1 MPTKPC
7 AEPAGSQI
15 IAQTLFLGAS
25 VGSFNTS
32 MGWGGQ
38 PSQLTVTL
46 IEDSASDRC
55 LIRSQSSN
63 SQNNNTDA
71 DIAAQFPVGPGEDG
85 TLKKAID
92 IDRFPL
98 DHYHTCSGDGCYVN
112 SKGDAFDSK
121 TMDVSERMVP
131 GKVYYEF
138 FSQNNSVSANTQ
150 DVVYLNK
157 CIKSKYWYNPDPGF
171 FGQPNRI
178 NIDNTYIDRWNIV
191 NANLNKGYDIIDTPV
206 FFKMGN
212 FTFGGLV
219 QSWDRQIG
227 EGGKTYTVV
236 INSVQSL
243 LNSCYVIVD
252 RYAGAIYSKLKGSV
266 PSTTTLTNNSLYGG
280 PRNYTGFAG
289 VDYFGKIYEG
299 NLPNVFNVYGFLES
313 FGKDGFGGAN
323 INTEG
328 LSANAIVD
336 SLSVLTGAIDIGTS
350 PNGSANARLL
360 PYHNTAA
367 SFNSY
372 GPRSAFSPFGR
383 ILSKCMQENDTYLPI
398 SPAFK
403 RFGVIPPTPV
413 VQDLSPTPITNR
425 CQFILDLSE
434 IPRLPNDFRIT
445 GPVLTITDLLNK
457 IAEHAGFDY
466 YADLVPL
473 SFNNKFYNVIKIKTI
488 SRLAQPRTN
497 LIENTIKSLQCNG
510 YAISNITVGKE
521 KNESSARAVL
531 IGGPVQRLYQ
541 AKSLRL
547 AYTQSNYIF
556 NPITD
561 EFIDYMQL
569 GTIDKNFANRR
580 PADTVNKQ
588 FHYGKTRVP
597 SALDLH
603 NPNLSSLINPTYK
616 GIYTHNDE
624 IKQKTGSFLFN
635 EKDTAWN
642 DKDQL
647 GTGLREKESGNY
659 FKANIVKQETGDL
672 STWGVTNPQ
681 QRWFPLWKDVIC
693 PFFGFVKDNQL
704 EVKLDAK
711 NNDFRRVRPVW
722 FDSWTGQIV
731 VMVQVNE
738 LPETSVYLNGMF
750 DTTRVVSDVLGNNRT
765 IKTSYFLLTE
775 SEIRAALAGFDEF
788 VVYCLSKT
796 YSNDL
801 IEMLRRA
808 YILKDAAKYF
818 DEGLDENNALKKAR
832 EKHNW
837 FWRLMNNNINMPM
850 GNIAG
855 AFRQPIVPPAP
866 VQAQGTYRI
875 PQDVLKDL
883 QILHN
888 FVTDIAKNYG
898 QKYMVV
904 APYLATYKETTYSKI
919 ALPTS
924 AGTAFVFS
932 GGGELKYSYNPTQ
945 DGAWEEYGNI
955 IDDCIAV
962 GSKDW
967 YNLTDDLGKTVP
979 ILGYNA
985 NDSIDLVKYAACQMT
1000 QAKFDSFSKT
1010 GSLSPFWSF
1019 NAWDTMKD
1027 HRDATCLEGK
1037 YSFPSLDYS
1046 KLNSSDYVLVSVS
1059 GLTGDL
1065 PAIVDNRSN
1074 AGWQPSQFTAP
1085 TYSWTASISRDA
1097 FGKQIFGVPPISG
1110 LPSSRGQPTNIAS
1123 PIKKLFVKAT
1133 SVDENFVFLDP
1144 ENLQEI
1150 RMLIDSPG
1158 INLNP
1163 VTQETASDPSSTILA
1178 NAIIE
1183 DVAIYIR
1190 STIPASRDNNWI
1202 KYMISHVYSIIGN
1215 SVNSYI
1221 TGSLASSA
1229 NKSAAYARM
1238 APKAAHPFFAGVPLK
1253 SNVHNYGPWTNYPY
1267 LEYLDNPE
1275 GVFPSGISI
1284 KTSDSIPPACSGEVV
1299 IVNGDAAKR
1308 AVDNWILQTTVIP
1321 EESYVPWNYGGMAY
1335 LDNVAHNYV
1344 RSITN
1349 YQNVIEKAQIDIPGL
1364 PLFNLGGS
1372 FSSGNFSFIPSGVKC
1387 TGIVF
1392 QDVKYNL
1399 STPALSLPVDLPV
1412 LYSPLIN
1419 STAIDV
1425 IEYQTLRVLSE
1436 VNYGSPVITN
1446 IQTSIS
1452 QGGITSTYSFRTYTK
1467 KLGLFNKEY
1476 SDNLKRSNLDR
1487 IRRNKQLA
1495 DAVRQTN
1502 NNIAKQQNSLSLN
1515 RSANNGEVNVR
1526 SKLFGWSPVKVLIG
1540 QSAPYLEMPYFDS
1553 AHTGIAMNSY
1563 IRQRLA
1569 EAGPQHKICY
1579 GTDPGHDSATLNN
1592 NDASLDYRSRIYLK
1606 DSSVVAK
1613 LSENMRHRTDVALF
1627 EEKEAIAQIQQD
1639 YGLQGMMSLDGIFS
1653 PVSFYPTFKNSTYH
1667 FTLYDTK
1674 NCPFCNGTKRI
1685 SITYQAPLA
1694 SSYGEVQT
1702 IDLYCDKCKNMEEK
1716 LNLSLKSNTT
1726 NKSSSQSLEA
1736 LPPYIVTSGTDLSTL
1751 LEYGINKTQSAP
1763 STSSSSSNSGGS
1775 AGQNIPINMVSLQ
1788 PIVVPYGEFR
1798 NINVQSY
1805 KGNHPEGIHADL
1817 SIGAYDNSAP
1827 RTFFDRCRHSIEIVG
1842 RGAMVPADLYTGTS
1856 LTNASGY
1863 KYFDNN
1869 SQVPANRLIVNTD
1882 YYEKD
1887 VNLQK
1892 SLTERGEDAAIL
1904 RENNQ
1909 RFLGLRGPLVLHA
1922 WGYDLEGYP
1931 VPNAADEPYEF
1942 DVHGRPKRFLMK
1954 MKDGFPKTVKFKD
1967 LEIGDTY
1974 KYNNIEFLKEKN
1986 LLDTET
1992 LNLGTND
1999 NQINITNS
2007 TDVSHTSYEDDLSN
2021 EGGFDP
2027 GASQTVGDRLTGY
2040 RGSIISKTQKWIPSS
2055 PGSPTGKWTEK
2066 KKLKEFYLNWAER
2079 PDIWPVGPI
2088 DLRWD
2093 PDRKVW
2099 ATKADPGSIYKM
2111 VYVTLEED
2119 LVKED
2124 DFDETYP
2131 ARAFL
2136 DDIEYSNQP
2145 LPDGFR
2151 RLVFVKDRGGYTAP
2165 RGAKLLCRYS
2175 SDSGFYEP
2183 ISKQSFVV
2191 GGLVSGSSTATIQ
2204 LSYIAGRKKGEPV
2217 PTMLVNFDN
2226 PFEFNTV
2233 IGNRGLF
2240 TFMNG
2245 KWTITATKE
2254 V

>member
-7 AEPAGSQI
+7 PESAGSQI

-55 LIRSQSSN
+55 LLPKAESS
-63 SQNNNTDA
+63 TEGLV
-71 DIAAQFPVGPGEDG
+71 AAQFPLVAGEDG
-85 TLKKAID
+85 TLKMAVD
-92 IDRFPL
+92 TDRFSL
-98 DHYHTCSGDGCYVN
+98 DHYHTCVGDSCYVN
-112 SKGDAFDSK
+112 SKGESFNSQ
-121 TMDVSERMVP
+121 TMDVSERIVP

-138 FSQNNSVSANTQ
+138 FPQSTSVTANTQ
-150 DVVYLNK
+150 DVVNLNK

-178 NIDNTYIDRWNIV
+178 NIDNTYNYTWNIA

-227 EGGKTYTVV
+227 QGGKTYTVTV
-236 INSVQSL
+236 NSIQSL
-243 LNSCYVIVD
+243 LNSCYVIID
-252 RYAGAIYSKLKGSV
+252 GYAGAIYSKLQGSI
-266 PSTTTLTNNSLYGG
+266 PQGASLNNNSLFGG
-280 PRNYTGFAG
+280 PRNYTGSAG
-289 VDYFGKIYEG
+289 VDYFGKLFEG
-299 NLPNVFNVYGFLES
+299 NIPNVFNVYGFLES

-323 INTEG
+323 INSNG

-336 SLSVLTGAIDIGTS
+336 SLSVLTGAIDLQTAGT
-350 PNGSANARLL
+350 NATLL
-360 PYHNTAA
+360 TYYNNSA
-367 SFNSY
+367 SFKDY
-372 GPRSAFSPFGR
+372 APRSAFSPFGR
-383 ILSKCMQENDTYLPI
+383 ILAKCMQENDTYLPI
-398 SPAFK
+398 SPVFK

-413 VQDLSPTPITNR
+413 AQDFSSPATNR
-425 CQFILDLSE
+425 CQFVLDLSE

-445 GPVLTITDLLNK
+445 EPVLTITDILNR
-457 IAEHAGFDY
+457 IADQAGFDF
-466 YADLVPL
+466 YADIVPL

-497 LIENTIKSLQCNG
+497 IIENTIKNLQCNG
-510 YAISNITVGKE
+510 YAISSTTIGKE
-521 KNESSARAVL
+521 KNESSARAV
-531 IGGPVQRLYQ
+531 IFGGPVQRLYQ

-556 NPITD
+556 DPITD

-569 GTIDKNFANRR
+569 GKIPGSFTSRAA
-580 PADTVNKQ
+580 ADDVTQQ
-588 FHYGKTRVP
+588 FHYGKIRTP
-597 SALDLH
+597 SSIDLH
-603 NPNLSSLINPTYK
+603 NPNLASIINPTYK

-624 IKQKTGSFLFN
+624 IKQRTGSFLFN
-635 EKDTAWN
+635 EKDTEWN

-647 GTGLREKESGNY
+647 GTGLTAKESGNY
-659 FKANIVKQETGDL
+659 LKSNKLKQEISNI
-672 STWGVTNPQ
+672 STWGVTNLQ

-704 EVKLDAK
+704 DIKLDAK

-722 FDSWTGQIV
+722 FDTWTGQIV

-738 LPETSVYLNGMF
+738 LPETSVPLKGMF
-750 DTTRVVSDVLGNNRT
+750 DTTRTVSDVVGQNRT
-765 IKTSYFLLTE
+765 ILTSHFLLTE
-775 SEIRAALAGFDEF
+775 SEMRAALAGFEEF

-801 IEMLRRA
+801 IEMVRRA
-808 YILKDAAKYF
+808 YILKDSAKYVN
-818 DEGLDENNALKKAR
+818 EGLDNPTALKRAQ

-837 FWRLMNNNINMPM
+837 FWRLINNNINMPM

-855 AFRQPIVPPAP
+855 AFRQPIAPPTP

-888 FVTDIAKNYG
+888 FISDIAKNYG

-904 APYLATYKETTYSKI
+904 APYLATYKENTYSRI

-955 IDDCIAV
+955 IDDCIAI

-967 YNLTDDLGKTVP
+967 YNLTDDVGKTVP

-985 NDSIDLVKYAACQMT
+985 NDSLDLVKLEACKMT
-1000 QAKFDSFSKT
+1000 QVRFDNFSKA
-1010 GSLSPFWSF
+1010 GPVNQFWSF
-1019 NAWDTMKD
+1019 NAWDFMKD
-1027 HRDATCLEGK
+1027 LRDGVCSEGN
-1037 YSFPSLDYS
+1037 YTFPSLNYS

-1059 GLTGDL
+1059 GMNGAL
-1065 PAIVDNRSN
+1065 PSIIDNSSIPN
-1074 AGWQPSQFTAP
+1074 WLPSSFAPPVYPGWI
-1085 TYSWTASISRDA
+1085 ASKSRDA
-1097 FGKQIFGVPPISG
+1097 FGRQIFDASSANNPISV
-1110 LPSSRGQPTNIAS
+1110 
-1123 PIKKLFVKAT
+1123 KKLFVKAT
-1133 SVDENFVFLDP
+1133 SVDENFIFLDP
-1144 ENLQEI
+1144 ENLQEPRI
-1150 RMLIDSPG
+1150 LIDSPG
-1158 INLNP
+1158 ISLNLL
-1163 VTQETASDPSSTILA
+1163 TQDTNSDPGSTILA
-1178 NAIIE
+1178 NAVIE
-1183 DVAIYIR
+1183 DVAIYMR
-1190 STIPASRDNNWI
+1190 STLPAGRDLNWI
-1202 KYMISHVYSIIGN
+1202 RYMMSHVYTIIGN
-1215 SVNSYI
+1215 STNSYI
-1221 TGSLASSA
+1221 AGSLASSA
-1229 NKSAAYARM
+1229 NKSASYARL
-1238 APKAAHPFFAGVPLK
+1238 APKAAHPFFAGVPLR
-1253 SNVHNYGPWTNYPY
+1253 SNVHHYGPWTNYPY
-1267 LEYLDNPE
+1267 LEYLENPE
-1275 GVFPSGISI
+1275 SVFPSGISI
-1284 KTSDSIPPACSGEVV
+1284 KTSDSIPPVCSGEVV
-1299 IVNGDAAKR
+1299 VVDPEAAKR
-1308 AVDNWILQTTVIP
+1308 AVDNWILPTFVDTNN
-1321 EESYVPWNYGGMAY
+1321 EYVPWNYGGMAY
-1335 LDNVAHNYV
+1335 LDNVAHNEV
-1344 RSITN
+1344 RSRTN
-1349 YQNVIEKAQIDIPGL
+1349 YQNVLEKAQIDIPGL

-1372 FSSGNFSFIPSGVKC
+1372 FSYGSFSFIPSGVKC
-1387 TGIVF
+1387 IGIKF
-1392 QDVKYNL
+1392 KDEKYNL
-1399 STPALSLPVDLPV
+1399 SNPIVPLPIDLPI

-1419 STAIDV
+1419 PVTEDI

-1436 VNYGSPVITN
+1436 VNYGNPVITN
-1446 IQTSIS
+1446 IQTNIS
-1452 QGGITSTYSFRTYTK
+1452 QGGITTTYSFRTYTR
-1467 KLGLFNKEY
+1467 KLGFFNKEY
-1476 SDNLKRSNLDR
+1476 SDNIKKSNLEI
-1487 IRRNKQLA
+1487 IRRNKQISNSA
-1495 DAVRQTN
+1495 RQIINDVT
-1502 NNIAKQQNSLSLN
+1502 KQQNAISSN
-1515 RSANNGEVNVR
+1515 RASNNDVKVR

-1540 QSAPYLEMPYFDS
+1540 QSSPYLEMPYFNS
-1553 AHTGIAMNSY
+1553 AHPDIAMNSY
-1563 IRQRLA
+1563 IAQRLA
-1569 EAGPQHKICY
+1569 GAAPQHRIIY
-1579 GTDPGHDSATLNN
+1579 GTDPGHDSETLGNN
-1592 NDASLDYRSRIYLK
+1592 YLK

-1613 LSENMRHRTDVALF
+1613 LSENTRHRTDVALF

-1667 FTLYDTK
+1667 FTLYDTN
-1674 NCPFCNGTKRI
+1674 NCPFCNGTKKI
-1685 SITYQAPLA
+1685 SITYQAPLS
-1694 SSYGEVQT
+1694 SSYGAVTT
-1702 IDLYCDKCKNMEEK
+1702 IDLYCDKCKNSNEK

-1726 NKSSSQSLEA
+1726 SKSSSQSLET

-1763 STSSSSSNSGGS
+1763 STSSSSSSSGGS

-1798 NINVQSY
+1798 NSNVQSY
-1805 KGNHPEGIHADL
+1805 KGNHPEGIHNDL
-1817 SIGAYDNSAP
+1817 SIGAYDNTAP

-1842 RGAMVPADLYTGTS
+1842 RGSMVPADLYTGTS
-1856 LTNASGY
+1856 LTNATGL

-1869 SQVPANRLIVNTD
+1869 ALPPGTRLIVNTD
-1882 YYEKD
+1882 YYDKD

-1892 SLTERGEDAAIL
+1892 SLKDRGEGATIL

-1942 DVHGRPKRFLMK
+1942 DSHGRPRRFK
-1954 MKDGFPKTVKFKD
+1954 IIVKEGFPKSVKFKD
-1967 LEIGDTY
+1967 LKVGDIY
-1974 KYNNIEFLKEKN
+1974 KFNNIEYVK
-1986 LLDTET
+1986 DRI
-1992 LNLGTND
+1992 LGDSESIIIGNT
-1999 NQINITNS
+1999 NITNS
-2007 TDVSHTSYEDDLSN
+2007 TDVSQTAYEDDMKDF
-2021 EGGFDP
+2021 GGFDP
-2027 GASQTVGDRLTGY
+2027 ASGDRLAGY
-2040 RGSIISKTQKWIPSS
+2040 RGSIISKTQKWTPDF
-2055 PGSPTGKWTEK
+2055 PGSATGKWSEK

-2124 DFDETYP
+2124 DLDETYP

-2191 GGLVSGSSTATIQ
+2191 GGLLSGSSTATIQ

-2217 PTMLVNFDN
+2217 PTMLVNFSN
-2226 PFEFNTV
+2226 PFDFNIV

-2240 TFMNG
+2240 SFMNG
-2245 KWTITATKE
+2245 QWTLTATKE